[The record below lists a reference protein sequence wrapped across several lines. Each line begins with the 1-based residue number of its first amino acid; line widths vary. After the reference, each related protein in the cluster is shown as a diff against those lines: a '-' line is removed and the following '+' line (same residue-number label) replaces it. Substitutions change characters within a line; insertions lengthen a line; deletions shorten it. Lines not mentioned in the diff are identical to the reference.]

1 MGLTRRKMLIASGVA
16 VVAAAALLA
25 VPQTRRLL
33 HPILSRIRGRRT
45 VEQRLAELGPAARTR
60 LQPHLDSAGLTSPP
74 RAFTFVV
81 LKDERRLDLFAGTSH
96 DTLHYIKSY
105 PIHAASGDLGPKR
118 REGDRQ
124 VPEGLYRIDSLN
136 PNSRFHLSMR
146 VDYPNADDRRI
157 AQLQNRTDLGGDIF
171 IHGGAASIGCVAVG
185 DPAIEELFTLA
196 ADIGIE
202 NSEVILAPLDLRT
215 RPLPD
220 NLNKAPWPQRYNDIQ
235 SRLTQLPTPAPA
247 DP

>member
-1 MGLTRRKMLIASGVA
+1 MRLNTQMRIISGTAKGSPIMCVPGDA
-16 VVAAAALLA
+16 VRPTPERMRGA
-25 VPQTRRLL
+25 VFN
-33 HPILSRIRGRRT
+33 I
-45 VEQRLAELGPAARTR
+45 LGPE
-60 LQPHLDSAGLTSPP
+60 
-74 RAFTFVV
+74 VV
-81 LKDERRLDLFAGTSH
+81 DANVLDLFAGTSH